1 MKTTRKITF
10 FVCIFLSTTT
20 LLNAQKQGSLTD
32 AQAKAVVEKTIAT
45 LRKATVKIAFSLTM
59 EDTKTKQKDLIKGT
73 FVLKGDKFKI
83 TLPQTH
89 TYYDGKTEYV
99 HLLKSNEVSVSTPT
113 KDEIQELN
121 PAFVLI
127 NSTQKSTIQ
136 FSTDDKA
143 SLPYYTIDIFPYYGD
158 KKPYYKAIAQ
168 IDRKTFNLIS
178 IKILSQNGIHTLLK
192 VDKFESG
199 LTTFPDTSFM
209 FDFKAN
215 PKAIM
220 NDLR

>member
-1 MKTTRKITF
+1 MKKIS
-10 FVCIFLSTTT
+10 IFLAF
-20 LLNAQKQGSLTD
+20 LLCVNVGGRAQKQGTQSD
-32 AQAKAVVEKTIAT
+32 PQAKAVVEKTIAT
-45 LRKATVKIAFSLTM
+45 FRKATVKIAFSLTM
-59 EDTKTKQKDLIKGT
+59 EDTKTKKKDLIKGD

-83 TLPQTH
+83 TLPMAH

-113 KDEIQELN
+113 KEEIQDLN

-127 NSTQKSTIQ
+127 NSTKKSTIQ
-136 FSTDDKA
+136 FSVDDKA
-143 SLPYYTIDIFPYYGD
+143 NLPYYTIDIFPYYGD
-158 KKPYYKAIAQ
+158 KKPYYKAIAK

-178 IKILSQNGIHTLLK
+178 IKILSQNGIHTLLQ
-192 VDKFESG
+192 VNRFESG
-199 LTTFPDTSFM
+199 LTTFPDAFFV